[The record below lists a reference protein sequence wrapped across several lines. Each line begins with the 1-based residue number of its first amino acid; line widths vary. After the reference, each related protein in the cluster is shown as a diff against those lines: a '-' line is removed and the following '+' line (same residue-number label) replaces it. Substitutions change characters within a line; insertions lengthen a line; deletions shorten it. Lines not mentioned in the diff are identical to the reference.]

1 MIGASETNKREVS
14 KPILTEVT
22 LTAAESHRLV
32 GICIE
37 LIGLCSKVTG
47 KFDPSMGTMIAF
59 ARDEALTNAV
69 GIKL

>member
-1 MIGASETNKREVS
+1 MTEANEINRLAASRRRVE
-14 KPILTEVT
+14 EVT
-22 LTAAESHRLV
+22 LSASESQRLI

-59 ARDEALTNAV
+59 ARDEALTDAV
-69 GIKL
+69 GMKL

>member
-1 MIGASETNKREVS
+1 MTEANEISRPQAAKRKAE
-14 KPILTEVT
+14 EVT
-22 LTAAESHRLV
+22 LTAGEAHRLI

-59 ARDEALTNAV
+59 ARDEALSDAV
-69 GIKL
+69 GAKL

>member
-1 MIGASETNKREVS
+1 MIGASKTNKSEAP
-14 KPILTEVT
+14 KQILTEVT
-22 LTAAESHRLV
+22 LTASEAHRLV

-59 ARDEALTNAV
+59 ARDEALTDAI